1 MDGEQRKSKQM
12 KKKNIFF
19 WFFLFII
26 LTTFYYD
33 INKTRLAET
42 FKIKKID
49 ILGVENADINL
60 LNLRLQRFKYNNFFL
75 IKRNEIASSII
86 DIDFIDKVLI
96 KKIYPDKVEVKIN
109 EHKIV
114 GIILKNKNKYVL
126 SKDGIIVKKY
136 NNKFKTLPK
145 VYGKD
150 VQNYIPQFYEF
161 LKETDFDI
169 NEIKS
174 LKHFDTKR
182 WDIVLKTGRLIKL
195 PSNKKEVKKSIN
207 KFIAISKDKKFDQF
221 KIFDFRVKNQ
231 LIIK

>member
-1 MDGEQRKSKQM
+1 M

-60 LNLRLQRFKYNNFFL
+60 LNLRLERFKYNNFFL

-182 WDIVLKTGRLIKL
+182 WDIVLKTGKIIKL

>member
-1 MDGEQRKSKQM
+1 M

-33 INKTRLAET
+33 FNKTILAET
-42 FKIKKID
+42 FKIKEIE
-49 ILGVENADINL
+49 IQGVENADINL
-60 LNLRLQRFKYNNFFL
+60 LNNRLEKFKYNNFFL
-75 IKRNEIASSII
+75 INRNEIASTII
-86 DIDFIDKVLI
+86 DIDFVDKVFI
-96 KKIYPDKVEVKIN
+96 KKIYPDKVQIKIN
-109 EHKIV
+109 EHKIIS
-114 GIILKNKNKYVL
+114 IILENKNKYIL
-126 SKDGIIVKKY
+126 SSEGIVIKKY
-136 NNKFKTLPK
+136 DKKFETLPN

-150 VQNYIPQFYEF
+150 VQNYISQFYKF

-174 LKHFDTKR
+174 LKYFDTKR
-182 WDIVLKTGRLIKL
+182 WDIILKSGRLIKL
-195 PSNKKEVKKSIN
+195 PSNKKEIKKSIN
-207 KFIAISKDKKFDQF
+207 KFIIISKDKKFDKV

>member
-1 MDGEQRKSKQM
+1 M

-60 LNLRLQRFKYNNFFL
+60 LNLRLERFKYNNFFL

-182 WDIVLKTGRLIKL
+182 WDIVLKTGRIIKL

>member
-1 MDGEQRKSKQM
+1 M

-60 LNLRLQRFKYNNFFL
+60 LNLRLERFKYNNFFL

-136 NNKFKTLPK
+136 NNKFETLPK

-182 WDIVLKTGRLIKL
+182 WDIVLKTGRIIKL

-207 KFIAISKDKKFDQF
+207 KFIALSKDKKFDQF

>member
-1 MDGEQRKSKQM
+1 M
-12 KKKNIFF
+12 
-19 WFFLFII
+19 
-26 LTTFYYD
+26 
-33 INKTRLAET
+33 
-42 FKIKKID
+42 
-49 ILGVENADINL
+49 
-60 LNLRLQRFKYNNFFL
+60 
-75 IKRNEIASSII
+75 
-86 DIDFIDKVLI
+86 
-96 KKIYPDKVEVKIN
+96 
-109 EHKIV
+109 
-114 GIILKNKNKYVL
+114 
-126 SKDGIIVKKY
+126 
-136 NNKFKTLPK
+136 PK

>member
-1 MDGEQRKSKQM
+1 M

-60 LNLRLQRFKYNNFFL
+60 LNLRLERFKYNNFFL

-182 WDIVLKTGRLIKL
+182 WDIVLKTGRIIKL

-207 KFIAISKDKKFDQF
+207 KFITISKDKKFDQF

>member
-1 MDGEQRKSKQM
+1 M

-19 WFFLFII
+19 WFFLFIV

-33 INKTRLAET
+33 FNKTRLAET
-42 FKIKKID
+42 FQIKTID

-60 LNLRLQRFKYNNFFL
+60 LNRRLERFKYKNFFL

-114 GIILKNKNKYVL
+114 GIILENKNKHVL
-126 SKDGIIVKKY
+126 SIDGIIVKKY
-136 NNKFKTLPK
+136 NKKFETLPK

-150 VQNYIPQFYEF
+150 VQNYISQFYEF
-161 LKETDFDI
+161 LKETDFDS

-182 WDIVLKTGRLIKL
+182 WDITLKTGRLIKL

-207 KFIAISKDKKFDQF
+207 KFIALSKDKKFDQF

>member
-1 MDGEQRKSKQM
+1 M

-60 LNLRLQRFKYNNFFL
+60 LNIRLERFKYNNFFL

-182 WDIVLKTGRLIKL
+182 WDIVLKTGKIIKL

>member
-1 MDGEQRKSKQM
+1 M

-60 LNLRLQRFKYNNFFL
+60 LNLRLERFKYNNFFL

-169 NEIKS
+169 NEIES

>member
-1 MDGEQRKSKQM
+1 M

-60 LNLRLQRFKYNNFFL
+60 LNLRLERFKYNNFFL

-182 WDIVLKTGRLIKL
+182 WDIVLKTGRIIKL

-231 LIIK
+231 LIIR

>member
-1 MDGEQRKSKQM
+1 M

-33 INKTRLAET
+33 FNKTILAET
-42 FKIKKID
+42 FKIKEIE
-49 ILGVENADINL
+49 IQGVENADINL
-60 LNLRLQRFKYNNFFL
+60 LNNRLEKFKYNNFFL
-75 IKRNEIASSII
+75 INRNEIASTII
-86 DIDFIDKVLI
+86 DIDFVDKVFI
-96 KKIYPDKVEVKIN
+96 KKIYPDKVQIKIN
-109 EHKIV
+109 EHKIIA
-114 GIILKNKNKYVL
+114 IILENKNKYIL
-126 SKDGIIVKKY
+126 SSEGIVIKKY
-136 NNKFKTLPK
+136 DKKFETLPN

-150 VQNYIPQFYEF
+150 VQNYISQFYKF

-174 LKHFDTKR
+174 LKYFDTKR
-182 WDIVLKTGRLIKL
+182 WDIILKSGRLIKL
-195 PSNKKEVKKSIN
+195 PSNKKEIKKSIN
-207 KFIAISKDKKFDQF
+207 KFIIISKDKKFDKV